1 MDARHLTAWMLTGL
15 AVAGC
20 QSGGNTEL
28 MERELRLQEDRI
40 YYLEDELA
48 RCCRTMEANQQSAV
62 AHSAPQVAP
71 PTPARRSAPPGPPA
85 AIPDVKLEMPDQPV
99 TPMPLEDMPS
109 LFQPPRRIE
118 EQGTA
123 VRIRKTEASPK
134 VASAKPQAAATATV
148 QSAPPVRM
156 RFASAEEAPAN
167 VAKDWSTAPRD
178 DPTPAPRE
186 PVTIGAAPRRPSWSP
201 YR

>member
-1 MDARHLTAWMLTGL
+1 MTAWMLTGL
-15 AVAGC
+15 FVAGC

-48 RCCRTMEANQQSAV
+48 RCCRTMEANQQAAM
-62 AHSAPQVAP
+62 AHSGPQAAP
-71 PTPARRSAPPGPPA
+71 PTPARRSAPPAPS
-85 AIPDVKLEMPDQPV
+85 AIPDVQLEMPDPPV
-99 TPMPLEDMPS
+99 TPMPLDNMPS

-123 VRIRKTEASPK
+123 VRIRKSEASPR
-134 VASAKPQAAATATV
+134 VASAKPQAAATTSG
-148 QSAPPVRM
+148 QSTPPVRM
-156 RFASAEEAPAN
+156 RFASAEEASAN
-167 VAKDWSTAPRD
+167 VAKDWSTAPPD
-178 DPTPAPRE
+178 EPAPAPRE